1 MNDKLKKIIF
11 EKLNTDLSKVEI
23 IAHNESIWFIDR
35 ENKYWCLEFV
45 KSGKLY
51 WRYQFFTQFFDLF
64 TLDRERFE
72 PLIKEWVESILN
84 SGVVLTKTYSD
95 GFNPKVEA
103 VLNNRITTTAA
114 AERNSKNRLED
125 TLNNGVTSTHEIVGL
140 SNDIVDSVLNNSI
153 TSTEVEFGVFRNEIV
168 EDVLNNGITSMSKH
182 SHPLG
187 LQVSVILSNSIT
199 SSRPAKKSITIVDS
213 VLNNE

>member
-103 VLNNRITTTAA
+103 VLN
-114 AERNSKNRLED
+114 S
-125 TLNNGVTSTHEIVGL
+125 GVTSTHEIVGL

>member
-23 IAHNESIWFIDR
+23 IVHNESIWFIDR
-35 ENKYWCLEFV
+35 ENEYWYLEFV

-64 TLDRERFE
+64 TLDKERFE

-84 SGVVLTKTYSD
+84 SGVVSTKTYSD

-103 VLNNRITTTAA
+103 VLNN
-114 AERNSKNRLED
+114 D
-125 TLNNGVTSTHEIVGL
+125 VTSTHEIVGL

-153 TSTEVEFGVFRNEIV
+153 TSTEMEFGVFRNEIV
-168 EDVLNNGITSMSKH
+168 EDALNNGVTSMSKH
-182 SHPLG
+182 SHSLG
-187 LQVSVILSNSIT
+187 LQVRIILNSSSIT
-199 SSRPAKKSITIVDS
+199 SSRPAKKSITIVES

>member
-23 IAHNESIWFIDR
+23 IVHNESIWFIDR
-35 ENKYWCLEFV
+35 ENEYWYLEFV

-51 WRYQFFTQFFDLF
+51 WRYQFFTQFFNLF
-64 TLDRERFE
+64 TMDRKEYE
-72 PLIKEWVESILN
+72 PLIKEWVESVLKL
-84 SGVVLTKTYSD
+84 GVESTKTYSD
-95 GFNPKVEA
+95 GFNPKVE
-103 VLNNRITTTAA
+103 
-114 AERNSKNRLED
+114 
-125 TLNNGVTSTHEIVGL
+125 
-140 SNDIVDSVLNNSI
+140 SVLSSGI
-153 TSTEVEFGVFRNEIV
+153 TSTCQQMLRQSNEVESA
-168 EDVLNNGITSMSKH
+168 LNSSITSMSKH

-187 LQVSVILSNSIT
+187 LQVRVILSNTIT